1 MQPQNSNILF
11 LREKYYQIQCFSEP
25 FYFISMQQFMP
36 IGLLTSSEL
45 NPNTNKDPDGKI
57 YKSTYAEV
65 PEFLL
70 LNGRSN

>member
-1 MQPQNSNILF
+1 
-11 LREKYYQIQCFSEP
+11 
-25 FYFISMQQFMP
+25 MQQFMP

-57 YKSTYAEV
+57 YKSTYADV